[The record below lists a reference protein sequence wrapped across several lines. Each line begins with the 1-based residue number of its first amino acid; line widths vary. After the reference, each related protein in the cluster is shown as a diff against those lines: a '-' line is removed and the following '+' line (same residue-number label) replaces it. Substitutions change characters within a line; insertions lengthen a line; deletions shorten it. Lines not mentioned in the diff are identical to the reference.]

1 MAFRGTRV
9 APLGSAACRLHLPV
23 SDAVSEVD
31 NPDASDDVGV
41 VEQYGRVS
49 EFAEEADAP
58 PEQDG
63 REFDG
68 DFVHQVQV
76 ECLLDDV
83 GTG

>member
-1 MAFRGTRV
+1 M
-9 APLGSAACRLHLPV
+9 
-23 SDAVSEVD
+23 D